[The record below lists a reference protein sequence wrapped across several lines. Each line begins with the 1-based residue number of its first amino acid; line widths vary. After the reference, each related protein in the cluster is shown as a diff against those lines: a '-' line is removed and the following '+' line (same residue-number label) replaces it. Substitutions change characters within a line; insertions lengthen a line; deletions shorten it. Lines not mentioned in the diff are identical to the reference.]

1 MTLQEINSKYSWK
14 ELSSM
19 PGDGEL
25 RRNLFSPFLTDLHE
39 NKIIYYERFLCVAIL
54 KDIIITPELFEAT
67 AVSHIKIERPDGE
80 HSYYPKKPCWTFGAA
95 WPYMR
100 LLGDHFGTYGGW
112 LIWTDKELVKTVEE
126 LARKKDFKTAYELT
140 AYKGQ

>member
-14 ELSSM
+14 DLNSM

-25 RRNLFSPFLTDLHE
+25 RRKLFSPFLTDLYE
-39 NKIIYYERFLCVAIL
+39 NKIIYFERFLSIVTLA
-54 KDIIITPELFEAT
+54 DIENTPEKFTAT
-67 AVSHIKIERPDGE
+67 AIPYLNIE
-80 HSYYPKKPCWTFGAA
+80 KPEGGRSGFMKEPWNFGAA

-100 LLGDHFGTYGGW
+100 LSGDHFGTYSMW

-126 LARKKDFKTAYELT
+126 LARKKDWEFAYELT
-140 AYKGQ
+140 AYKR